1 MIVKVW
7 KIPNLR
13 YREVGFD
20 FSIISMKY
28 ALHRDSSTAKVQFT
42 TRYSLRIY
50 PSRFRFSVVIAN
62 SIS

>member
-28 ALHRDSSTAKVQFT
+28 AIHRDSKVQFT